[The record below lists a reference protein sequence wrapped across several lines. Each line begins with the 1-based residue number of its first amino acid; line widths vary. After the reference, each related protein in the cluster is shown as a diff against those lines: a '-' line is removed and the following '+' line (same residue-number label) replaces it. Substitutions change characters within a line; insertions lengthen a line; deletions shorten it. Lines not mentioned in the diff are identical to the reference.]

1 MNMPDKPR
9 ILFLGSDKHWFGVL
23 EKTLNSQAEFFKENP
38 KNLSSF
44 QRHKEYKLII
54 IDTLDVSK
62 KKLFAM
68 VTDLK
73 NRQPQAEIIVISA
86 SPTWTAVREALKA
99 GAADYIVKSFDPVKV
114 EKDLKPYLS

>member
-1 MNMPDKPR
+1 MNMPAKTK
-9 ILFLGSDKHWFGVL
+9 ILFLGSDEHWFGIL
-23 EKTLNSQAEFFKENP
+23 EKALDCQADFVRENP

-44 QRHKEYKLII
+44 HWHKEYNII
-54 IDTLDVSK
+54 IVDTLDVSK
-62 KKLFAM
+62 KKLYMM

-73 NRQPQAEIIVISA
+73 NRQPSAKIIVVSA

-99 GAADYIVKSFDPVKV
+99 GATDYIVKSFDPAKI